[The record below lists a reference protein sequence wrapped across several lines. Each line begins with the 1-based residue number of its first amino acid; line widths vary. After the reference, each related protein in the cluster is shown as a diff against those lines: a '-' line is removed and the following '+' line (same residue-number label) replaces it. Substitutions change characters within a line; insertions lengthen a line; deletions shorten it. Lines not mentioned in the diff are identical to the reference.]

1 MILRNSINALSS
13 GCRLIERRN
22 IDAETVELVGL
33 MRASV
38 NRMGLLIENLL
49 DQVRKR
55 SGGGIVFERRLF
67 EDLGPALHQVGAELR
82 TVTPDQPI
90 EMTVDLPSPVSC
102 DVACMSQLF
111 LNLLGNAVTHGA
123 SGKPIK
129 AAARLVDNDFILTVA
144 NSGDRIPEEL
154 LPTIFMPSERTRNRF
169 SREGTRRDANSN
181 FGR

>member
-1 MILRNSINALSS
+1 
-13 GCRLIERRN
+13 
-22 IDAETVELVGL
+22 

>member
-90 EMTVDLPSPVSC
+90 EMTVDLTSPVSC

-123 SGKPIK
+123 SGKTYQGRS
-129 AAARLVDNDFILTVA
+129 AACR
-144 NSGDRIPEEL
+144 
-154 LPTIFMPSERTRNRF
+154 
-169 SREGTRRDANSN
+169 
-181 FGR
+181 